1 MFQFSDLREELATY
15 LTEEQ
20 VADVSQ
26 AYLFAAA
33 AHEGQK
39 RRSGEP
45 YIFHPIEVARILAS
59 MHMDYQSIMAAM
71 LHDVIEDTSVDRSVL
86 ASRFGE
92 KVAELVDGVSKL
104 DKIQF
109 SSQAEAQAENL
120 RKMML
125 AMAKDIRVIL
135 VKLADRLH
143 NMRTLGALRPDKQR
157 RVALETLEIYA
168 PIANRLGMNHFKN
181 ELEDLGFAALYP
193 IRYRVLKEAVRNIR
207 GNRKEIM
214 KTIEQRLRDAFATEN
229 IIALSLFGREKH
241 LYSLYKKM
249 KEKAFSF
256 SDVSDVY
263 AFRIIVDKVDACYRV
278 LGVVHNL
285 FRPLPVRFK
294 DYIAIPKANGYQSIH
309 TVVIGPH
316 GVPIEVQ
323 IRTESMDR
331 MAENGVA
338 AHWLYKAV
346 DNEGNETARRAR
358 EWLKGLL
365 DLQQNVA
372 TTQEF
377 IENVKIDLY
386 PDTIYVFTPKGKILT
401 LPASATPVDF
411 AYAVHTDIGN
421 SCVASKID
429 RKLASLSTR
438 LTNGQTIEVITAP
451 GVHPS
456 PTWLSFVVTGKARSS
471 IRAWL
476 KNQKVEESETLGK
489 RLLQSA
495 LSILNVELDEV
506 PAKKLDETLRLLKL
520 KHASDLYQE
529 IGLGN
534 RLPRL
539 VAERL
544 ANSAMLPSEK
554 NSTPLTIT
562 GTEGM
567 VVSYAKCCHPIPGD
581 KVVGC
586 LTRGRGVVIHHEA
599 CRNLL
604 DWKSSPEN
612 IIHVQWERDIDGD
625 FQVELRLDVVN
636 KRGMLAVLSNTF
648 ADAGA
653 NIINLTIDERDGRF
667 NTLTFLIT
675 VKDRTQLARTIRH
688 LRLLNDVIKVSR
700 VIAK

>member
-1 MFQFSDLREELATY
+1 
-15 LTEEQ
+15 
-20 VADVSQ
+20 
-26 AYLFAAA
+26 
-33 AHEGQK
+33 
-39 RRSGEP
+39 
-45 YIFHPIEVARILAS
+45 
-59 MHMDYQSIMAAM
+59 MHMDHQSIMAAM
-71 LHDVIEDTSVDRSVL
+71 LHDVIEDTHIDRKVL

-109 SSQAEAQAENL
+109 STHAEAQAENL

-193 IRYRVLKEAVRNIR
+193 MRYRVLKEAVRKVR

-214 KTIEQRLRDAFATEN
+214 KTITHRLQEVLAVEK
-229 IIALSLFGREKH
+229 IPVSSLFGREKH
-241 LYSLYKKM
+241 LYSVYKKM
-249 KEKAFSF
+249 KDKGLSF

-263 AFRIIVDKVDACYRV
+263 AFRILVDKVDACYRV

-285 FRPLPVRFK
+285 FRPLSARFK

-323 IRTESMDR
+323 IRTEEMDR

-346 DNEGNETARRAR
+346 ENEGNETARRAR

-372 TTQEF
+372 SSQEF
-377 IENVKIDLY
+377 IENVKLDLY
-386 PDTIYVFTPKGKILT
+386 PDTIYVFTPKGRILT
-401 LPASATPVDF
+401 LPSGATPVDF
-411 AYAVHTDIGN
+411 AYTVHTDIGN
-421 SCVASKID
+421 SCVAAKID
-429 RKLASLSTR
+429 RKLAPLSTR

-451 GVHPS
+451 GAHPS

-476 KNQKVEESETLGK
+476 KNQKAEESESLGK
-489 RLLQSA
+489 RLLESA
-495 LSILNVELDEV
+495 LANMDLTLDAIPQKRIDDV
-506 PAKKLDETLRLLKL
+506 LTLLKL
-520 KHASDLYQE
+520 KNISDLFQE

-539 VAERL
+539 IAERL
-544 ANSAMLPSEK
+544 TTNELLPFNQK
-554 NSTPLTIT
+554 STPSLVIT

-581 KVVGC
+581 KIVGC
-586 LTRGRGVVIHHEA
+586 LTRGRGIVIHHES

-604 DWKSSPEN
+604 DWKDSPEN
-612 IIHVQWERDIDGD
+612 IIHVQWERAIEGD
-625 FQVELRLDVVN
+625 FQVELRLDVLN
-636 KRGMLAVLSNTF
+636 KRGMLAILSSTF
-648 ADAGA
+648 ADAGV
-653 NIINLTIDERDGRF
+653 NIINLAIDERDGRS
-667 NTLTFLIT
+667 NSLTFLIT
-675 VKDRTQLARTIRH
+675 VKDRTQLAKTIRH
-688 LRLLNDVIKVSR
+688 LRLLNDVLKVSR
-700 VIAK
+700 IIAK